1 MADDQQDRHLPASA
15 RKIQKSREDGQVP
28 RSRDLG
34 HFAVVA
40 TGLLVL
46 AVASPA
52 LAGWLQDLVAHD
64 LRFAAAD
71 LASPARMGERLS
83 IAVLKLLL
91 VVVPFGL
98 LMAVAAV
105 GANLLLGGWN
115 WTLKPLAPKFSK
127 LDPIGGIGR
136 LFSKQSLVD
145 ALKSCALALVLG
157 AIGAFYLHSHLAEFH
172 GTLAVALPAALA
184 DASRLMWAGLGL
196 LLVALALVAA
206 IDVPLQR
213 HLYLSRLKMS
223 HREAKDEHK
232 ELEGNQEVKV
242 KMKARMREMV
252 QRRMMAAVP
261 KADLVV
267 MNPTHYAVAL
277 KYEEA
282 KMAAPRVVAKGADLL
297 AMQIRDLAREHKVPV
312 LQAPMLARALYA
324 HAEIDREIPVALYGA
339 VAQVLAYVYQLRAAM
354 RGDAPMPGDLPPL
367 DVPPELDPHRRGETP
382 ADAAEEADR

>member
-15 RKIQKSREDGQVP
+15 RKIQKSREEGQVP
-28 RSRDLG
+28 RSRDLA
-34 HFAVVA
+34 HFAVVGS
-40 TGLLVL
+40 GLLALGV
-46 AVASPA
+46 VAPA
-52 LAGWLQDLVAHD
+52 LAGWLQDFVAQA
-64 LRFAAAD
+64 LRFGWADVAAP
-71 LASPARMGERLS
+71 ASMGERL
-83 IAVLKLLL
+83 AAAALNLLL
-91 VVVPFGL
+91 VAVPFGG
-98 LMAVAAV
+98 LMAAAAL
-105 GANLLLGGWN
+105 GANLALGGWN
-115 WTLKPLAPKFSK
+115 WTLKPLRPQFSK
-127 LDPIGGIGR
+127 LDPIGGLGR
-136 LFSKQSLVD
+136 LFSKHNLVE
-145 ALKSCALALVLG
+145 ALKASVLALVLG
-157 AIGAFYLHSHLAEFH
+157 AIGAFYLHRHLGEFH

-184 DASRLMWAGLGL
+184 DASRLMLGGLGL
-196 LLVALALVAA
+196 LLIALALMAA

-223 HREAKDEHK
+223 HQEAKEEHK

-282 KMAAPRVVAKGADLL
+282 KMAAPRVVAKGADLI

-324 HAEIDREIPVALYGA
+324 HAELDREIPVALYGA

-354 RGDAPMPGDLPPL
+354 RGEAPMPGELPPL
-367 DVPPELDPHRRGETP
+367 DVPPELDPHQRAAT
-382 ADAAEEADR
+382 ADAAQESDQ